1 MMRLADRKE
10 EGGHCCPP
18 PAHHGIDAITPPADD
33 SQIVHNRNP
42 TPKVRQTANSRIAP
56 SDDQSHPLWGHH
68 RVS

>member
-10 EGGHCCPP
+10 EGGYCCPP

-42 TPKVRQTANSRIAP
+42 TPK
-56 SDDQSHPLWGHH
+56 SDRLLTRELLPATTKVTRSGATIG
-68 RVS
+68 